1 MEIEDVISYTLI
13 AGVVISI
20 AFVVTGVALI
30 FIHGGA
36 QGLSLEQ
43 IGSVHS
49 LVNTS
54 TTTPQKVI
62 QGIPKLDGLSFI
74 YMGLIILIA
83 TPVIR
88 VALLIGDF
96 AKNKDIL
103 YTILSLVVLINI
115 MIAIFLVPALII
127 K

>member
-1 MEIEDVISYTLI
+1 MEIEDVISYALI

-20 AFVVTGVALI
+20 ALIILGVALI

-36 QGLSLEQ
+36 QGFTIYQ
-43 IGSVHS
+43 IGNVHS

-54 TTTPQKVI
+54 TTSPPKVV
-62 QGIPKLDGLSFI
+62 QGLSKLDGLSFI
-74 YMGLIILIA
+74 YLGLIVLIS
-83 TPVIR
+83 TPVVR

-96 AKNKDIL
+96 VKNRDLL
-103 YTILSLVVLINI
+103 YTILSLIVLINI
-115 MIAIFLVPALII
+115 MIAIFIVPAFVI